1 MFFYLIIVNFLVA
14 ASVSLVVISFFS
26 KSINN
31 ILQRIINDPINTS
44 WAKYTK
50 FAGMVVGI
58 SSGIRVYDVEKYITP
73 VTYSKDGN
81 KIIELTSE
89 RWFLEVYR
97 TVIETLQGLAWMM
110 LLFFVIALLA
120 YVIVRWAE
128 MKYPNS
134 KKEYKTNCKYAIMP
148 L

>member
-14 ASVSLVVISFFS
+14 ASVSLIVISFFS

-31 ILQRIINDPINTS
+31 IMSRIIDDPINTS

-73 VTYSKDGN
+73 VTYSKDSN

-110 LLFFVIALLA
+110 LLFFVVALLA

-128 MKYPNS
+128 IKYKNQ
-134 KKEYKTNCKYAIMP
+134 KNV
-148 L
+148 

>member
-120 YVIVRWAE
+120 YVIVRWTE
-128 MKYPNS
+128 MKYPHS
-134 KKEYKTNCKYAIMP
+134 KKE
-148 L
+148 

>member
-1 MFFYLIIVNFLVA
+1 
-14 ASVSLVVISFFS
+14 
-26 KSINN
+26 
-31 ILQRIINDPINTS
+31 
-44 WAKYTK
+44 
-50 FAGMVVGI
+50 MVVGI

-128 MKYPNS
+128 MKYPHS
-134 KKEYKTNCKYAIMP
+134 KKE
-148 L
+148 

>member
-128 MKYPNS
+128 MKYPNQT
-134 KKEYKTNCKYAIMP
+134 K
-148 L
+148 

>member
-81 KIIELTSE
+81 KVIELTSE

-134 KKEYKTNCKYAIMP
+134 KKE
-148 L
+148 

>member
-110 LLFFVIALLA
+110 LLFFVISLLA

-134 KKEYKTNCKYAIMP
+134 KKE
-148 L
+148 

>member
-1 MFFYLIIVNFLVA
+1 MFFYLIVVNFLVA

-31 ILQRIINDPINTS
+31 IVNRIIDDPINTS

-58 SSGIRVYDVEKYITP
+58 SSGIRVYDVEKYISP
-73 VTYSKDGN
+73 VMYGKDGN
-81 KIIELTSE
+81 NALELTTE

-110 LLFFVIALLA
+110 LVFFVVSLLA

-128 MKYPNS
+128 IKYKNQ
-134 KKEYKTNCKYAIMP
+134 KNV
-148 L
+148 

>member
-1 MFFYLIIVNFLVA
+1 MFFYLIVVNFLVA

-31 ILQRIINDPINTS
+31 IVNRIIDDPINIS

-58 SSGIRVYDVEKYITP
+58 SSGIRVYDVEKYISP
-73 VTYSKDGN
+73 VMYGKDGN
-81 KIIELTSE
+81 KALELTTE

-110 LLFFVIALLA
+110 LVFFVVSLLA

-128 MKYPNS
+128 IKYKNQ
-134 KKEYKTNCKYAIMP
+134 KNV
-148 L
+148 

>member
-1 MFFYLIIVNFLVA
+1 MFFYLIVVNFLVA

-31 ILQRIINDPINTS
+31 IVNRIIDDPINTS

-58 SSGIRVYDVEKYITP
+58 SSGIRVYDVEKYISP
-73 VTYSKDGN
+73 VMYSKDGN
-81 KIIELTSE
+81 KALELTTE

-110 LLFFVIALLA
+110 LVFFVVSLLA

-128 MKYPNS
+128 IKYKNQ
-134 KKEYKTNCKYAIMP
+134 KNV
-148 L
+148 

>member
-73 VTYSKDGN
+73 VTYSKDGS

-110 LLFFVIALLA
+110 LLFFVISLLA

-128 MKYPNS
+128 MKYPHS
-134 KKEYKTNCKYAIMP
+134 KKE
-148 L
+148 

>member
-134 KKEYKTNCKYAIMP
+134 KKE
-148 L
+148 

>member
-31 ILQRIINDPINTS
+31 ILKRIINDPINTS

-134 KKEYKTNCKYAIMP
+134 KKE
-148 L
+148 

>member
-81 KIIELTSE
+81 KIIELTS
-89 RWFLEVYR
+89 
-97 TVIETLQGLAWMM
+97 
-110 LLFFVIALLA
+110 
-120 YVIVRWAE
+120 
-128 MKYPNS
+128 
-134 KKEYKTNCKYAIMP
+134 
-148 L
+148 